1 MQFTSNTFIFMFLPA
16 CMLLYFVMPSIKG
29 KNAVLLLASLL
40 FYALGEPLYI
50 LLMLLETLI
59 GYLTGWMLARAETIN
74 YRRGR
79 ILLMS
84 IVLLALPLV
93 VFKYT
98 GFFIDNLNKI
108 FSLKLTVPQLP
119 LPVGISFYT
128 FQLIGYVADVERKK
142 IPAERSYL
150 RLLLFV
156 SLFPQLVQGPILRY
170 PDIEKQIK
178 ERKSDPKQIA
188 DGITRFIFGFGKK
201 VIISNEIAKTVDMV
215 FAKGFT
221 DKPVLMV
228 WLGMI
233 CYALQIYFDFSGYSD
248 MALGLGK
255 MFGFEFKENFNYP
268 YLSKSVSEFWRRWH
282 ISLGSFFRDY
292 VYIPLGGN
300 RKHQLFNLFVVWA
313 LTGFW
318 HGASWNFILWGL
330 YFFILLCIEKFL
342 LKGAMDRMKV
352 LNHVITLILLVF
364 GWAIFYFED
373 MSQCLLA
380 IKTMLFM
387 SKAPLWDPIYNS
399 YLLNNSAVLAIA
411 ILGCFPL
418 GKLTKRSMELL
429 YDRNEGMWFAFTLV
443 FDALILFVGI
453 AGLVGSGYN
462 PFLYFRF

>member
-98 GFFIDNLNKI
+98 GFFIDNFNKI

-178 ERKSDPKQIA
+178 ERKSEPKQIA

-215 FAKGFT
+215 FAKG
-221 DKPVLMV
+221 
-228 WLGMI
+228 
-233 CYALQIYFDFSGYSD
+233 
-248 MALGLGK
+248 
-255 MFGFEFKENFNYP
+255 
-268 YLSKSVSEFWRRWH
+268 
-282 ISLGSFFRDY
+282 
-292 VYIPLGGN
+292 
-300 RKHQLFNLFVVWA
+300 
-313 LTGFW
+313 
-318 HGASWNFILWGL
+318 
-330 YFFILLCIEKFL
+330 
-342 LKGAMDRMKV
+342 
-352 LNHVITLILLVF
+352 
-364 GWAIFYFED
+364 
-373 MSQCLLA
+373 
-380 IKTMLFM
+380 
-387 SKAPLWDPIYNS
+387 
-399 YLLNNSAVLAIA
+399 
-411 ILGCFPL
+411 
-418 GKLTKRSMELL
+418 
-429 YDRNEGMWFAFTLV
+429 
-443 FDALILFVGI
+443 
-453 AGLVGSGYN
+453 
-462 PFLYFRF
+462 